1 MRLFAIDL
9 DGTLLD
15 STHMISDRNVKA
27 IEDCQ
32 KNGDIVVITTGR
44 SAFDAA
50 HLLRIHQLDCPIIG
64 SNGAELRIECEGITI
79 RKNVYVPSDESEAIL
94 NCLLKQNVYLQ
105 IYLEDE
111 ILMTFDATDQL
122 MKQIKE
128 EQRTNP
134 SFQADKFLKSVQPQ
148 LTQYC
153 VREVTD
159 FSDVDLAK
167 VIKYMIV
174 SPKAAVLK
182 QIQNDQSSRNCTV
195 TSSGPFN
202 LEVTANG
209 SDKGMALQQFADWM
223 GIPLTATIAIGDH
236 HNDLPMFR
244 VAGKSIAMGN
254 ADDTVKRL
262 AKDETGHH
270 DEDGVAMALEMF
282 CSIPFDLGG
291 GQDGKY
297 Y

>member
-15 STHMISDRNVKA
+15 STHMISDRNVTAVK
-27 IEDCQ
+27 DCQ

-44 SAFDAA
+44 AAFDAA

-64 SNGAELRIECEGITI
+64 SNGAELRIEHEGITI

-94 NCLLKQNVYLQ
+94 NCLLKNNVYLQ

-111 ILMTFDATDQL
+111 ILLTFDATDRL
-122 MKQIKE
+122 MKQIHD
-128 EQRTNP
+128 EQRINP
-134 SFQADKFLKSVQPQ
+134 SFQADEFLRSVQPQ
-148 LTQYC
+148 LTQYG

-159 FSDVDLAK
+159 FLNVDFAK
-167 VIKYMIV
+167 VLKYMIV
-174 SPKAAVLK
+174 SPNATVLK
-182 QIQNDQSSRNCTV
+182 QIQNDLSSKNCTV

-202 LEVTANG
+202 LEITANG

-223 GIPLTATIAIGDH
+223 GIPLTATTAIGDH
-236 HNDLPMFR
+236 HNDLPMFQ
-244 VAGKSIAMGN
+244 VSGKSIAMGN

-262 AKDETGHH
+262 ATDETGHH
-270 DEDGVAMALEMF
+270 DEDGVAMALETF
-282 CSIPFDLGG
+282 CSIPVESGG

>member
-1 MRLFAIDL
+1 MHLLAIDL

-15 STHMISDRNVKA
+15 SNHVISERNFSAVKR
-27 IEDCQ
+27 CQ
-32 KNGDIVVITTGR
+32 KNGDIVVIVTGR
-44 SAFDAA
+44 AAFDAA
-50 HLLRIHQLDCPIIG
+50 HLLRLHQLNCPIIG
-64 SNGAELRIECEGITI
+64 SNGAELLAECEGTPI

-94 NCLLKQNVYLQ
+94 NCLLKQDVYLQ

-111 ILMTFDATDQL
+111 ILLTFDATDRL
-122 MKQIKE
+122 MKQIKK

-134 SFQADKFLKSVQPQ
+134 LFQADEFLKSVQPQ
-148 LTQYC
+148 LTQYG

-167 VIKYMIV
+167 VMKFMIV
-174 SPKAAVLK
+174 SPKAVVLK
-182 QIQNDQSSRNCTV
+182 RIENDLSSRNCTV

-202 LEVTANG
+202 LEVTASG
-209 SDKGMALQQFADWM
+209 SDKGMALQQFAERL
-223 GIPLTATIAIGDH
+223 GISLTATVAIGDH

-244 VAGKSIAMGN
+244 VATTSIAMGN
-254 ADDTVKRL
+254 AEDAVKRQ
-262 AKDETGHH
+262 ATEETGHH
-270 DEDGVAMALEMF
+270 DDDGVAMALETF
-282 CSIPFDLGG
+282 CSIQVGHKG

>member
-15 STHMISDRNVKA
+15 STHMISDRNAKAVK
-27 IEDCQ
+27 DRQ
-32 KNGDIVVITTGR
+32 KNRDIVVITTGR
-44 SAFDAA
+44 AAFDAA

-64 SNGAELRIECEGITI
+64 SNGAELRTEHEGTTI
-79 RKNVYVPSDESEAIL
+79 RKNTYVPLSESKAIL
-94 NCLLKQNVYLQ
+94 DNLLKKNVYLQ

-111 ILMTFDATDQL
+111 ILLTFDAMDRL
-122 MKQIKE
+122 MKQIND
-128 EQRTNP
+128 EQRINP
-134 SFQADKFLKSVQPQ
+134 SFQADAFLQSVQPQ
-148 LTQYC
+148 LTQYGI
-153 VREVTD
+153 REVTD
-159 FSDVDLAK
+159 FLNVDFAK
-167 VIKYMIV
+167 IMKYMIV
-174 SPKAAVLK
+174 SPNATVLK
-182 QIQNDQSSRNCTV
+182 QIQNDLSSQSCTV

-202 LEVTANG
+202 LEVTASG
-209 SDKGMALQQFADWM
+209 SDKGIALQQFADWM

-244 VAGKSIAMGN
+244 MAGKSIAMGN

-262 AKDETGHH
+262 ATDETGHH

-282 CSIPFDLGG
+282 CSIPLDLGG

>member
-15 STHMISDRNVKA
+15 STHMISDRNVTAVK
-27 IEDCQ
+27 DYQ

-44 SAFDAA
+44 AAFDAA

-64 SNGAELRIECEGITI
+64 SNGAELRTEHKEITI
-79 RKNVYVPSDESEAIL
+79 RKSVYVPSDESEAIL

-122 MKQIKE
+122 KKQIKE
-128 EQRTNP
+128 ERRSNP
-134 SFQADKFLKSVQPQ
+134 SFQAELFLASVHPQ
-148 LTQYC
+148 LTQYG

-159 FSDVDLAK
+159 FSDVNFTQVMK
-167 VIKYMIV
+167 FMIV
-174 SPKAAVLK
+174 SPKAVVLK
-182 QIQNDQSSRNCTV
+182 QIQNDLSSRNCTV

-209 SDKGMALQQFADWM
+209 SDKGMALQQFAERM
-223 GIPLTATIAIGDH
+223 GIPLSATVAIGDH

-244 VAGKSIAMGN
+244 VAGTSIAMGN
-254 ADDTVKRL
+254 AEDTVKRL
-262 AKDETGHH
+262 ATYKTGHH
-270 DEDGVAMALEMF
+270 DDDGVAMALETF
-282 CSIPFDLGG
+282 CSIQVGHKG
-291 GQDGKY
+291 VQDGKY

>member
-15 STHMISDRNVKA
+15 STHMISDRNVTAVK
-27 IEDCQ
+27 DCQ

-44 SAFDAA
+44 AAFDAA
-50 HLLRIHQLDCPIIG
+50 HLLRMHQLDCPIIG
-64 SNGAELRIECEGITI
+64 SNGAELRTEHKGITI

-94 NCLLKQNVYLQ
+94 NCLLKKNVYLQ

-111 ILMTFDATDQL
+111 ILLTFDATDRL
-122 MKQIKE
+122 MKQIND
-128 EQRTNP
+128 EQRINP
-134 SFQADKFLKSVQPQ
+134 SFQADEFLQSVQPQ
-148 LTQYC
+148 LKQYGI
-153 VREVTD
+153 REVTD
-159 FSDVDLAK
+159 FLNVDFAK
-167 VIKYMIV
+167 VMKYMIV
-174 SPKAAVLK
+174 SPNATVLK
-182 QIQNDQSSRNCTV
+182 QIQNDLSSQNCTV
-195 TSSGPFN
+195 TSSGAFN

-236 HNDLPMFR
+236 HNDLSMFR

-254 ADDTVKRL
+254 ADDTVKQL